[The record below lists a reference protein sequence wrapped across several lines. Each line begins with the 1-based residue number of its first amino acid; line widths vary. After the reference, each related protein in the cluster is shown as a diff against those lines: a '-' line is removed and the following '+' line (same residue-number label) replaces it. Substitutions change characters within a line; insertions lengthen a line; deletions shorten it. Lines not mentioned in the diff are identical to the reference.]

1 MIRKLYLG
9 EGQGSKVTPVVVVLQ
24 ATWEKKAL
32 QASAGTEANEVGQNV
47 VQSCKGCRN
56 WEECVLPLTHK

>member
-1 MIRKLYLG
+1 M
-9 EGQGSKVTPVVVVLQ
+9 Q

-32 QASAGTEANEVGQNV
+32 QASAGTEAIEVGRNV
-47 VQSCKGCRN
+47 VQSCKGSMN

>member
-1 MIRKLYLG
+1 M
-9 EGQGSKVTPVVVVLQ
+9 Q
-24 ATWEKKAL
+24 ATWGKKAL
-32 QASAGTEANEVGQNV
+32 QASAGMEANEVGRNV